1 MSSRSP
7 DLSPLALLRTLSDLI
22 SKNISI
28 LESTNVA
35 VPDLDAPFHPES
47 EGFRSLPDAAEAAN
61 IISAAALQLAAV
73 LVPPQVTLYHAVGGH
88 FKSAAI
94 RACLE
99 SNVTEILREAGPKG
113 LSVERIAA
121 INGQDPQKLGRFLRI
136 LATNHVYREVE
147 PDVFANNR
155 ISSMLDTLKP
165 VKDILADPQHK
176 QDRTFGLAAL
186 AGHQLRTPFACL
198 FPRAADSDQHEMNSL
213 DEAFKAS
220 AYSWETLSDPLTS
233 LSGDPRASPF
243 ARSINS
249 SETLWEFYERPEES
263 YRQRR
268 FDIGM
273 RGIQALQPPD
283 AILGAFDW
291 KSLPSG
297 SLVVD
302 VGGGIGSAALSL
314 ATNIP
319 AVKIVVQDLPNV
331 VMNAKKFWAEK
342 RPDALI
348 TGRVE
353 LEVHDFFA
361 PQPETRKSASVYFLK
376 QVLHDW
382 SDEYC
387 VKILSNLRDA
397 AQATTTKLVLM
408 ESIMPFACRAD
419 IHGPEGAADT
429 GVNGNANV
437 SSIPGAVAHEAP
449 LPLLANYG
457 IVNEMGYNA
466 DIDMFLLFNSQ
477 ERTIKH
483 MVELLRSTGWE
494 VVKVHRQSGGDSTFL
509 QGIEAVP
516 IA

>member
-1 MSSRSP
+1 MSSRFRLP

-22 SKNISI
+22 SKNISV

-35 VPDLDAPFHPES
+35 VPDLDAPFHPDS
-47 EGFRSLPDAAEAAN
+47 EAFRSLPDAAEAVN
-61 IISAAALQLAAV
+61 LISAAALQLAAV
-73 LVPPQVTLYHAVGGH
+73 LVPPQVTLYHTVGGH

-113 LSVERIAA
+113 LSVEKISA

-136 LATNHVYREVE
+136 LATNHVYREVA

-165 VKDILADPQHK
+165 VTDILTDPQHK
-176 QDRTFGLAAL
+176 HDGTFGLAAL
-186 AGHQLRTPFACL
+186 AGH
-198 FPRAADSDQHEMNSL
+198 HL

-220 AYSWETLSDPLTS
+220 AYSWETLADPLTR

-249 SETLWEFYERPEES
+249 SETLWECYERPEES

-273 RGIQALQPPD
+273 RGIQALQLPD

-291 KSLPSG
+291 KSLPPD

-342 RPDALI
+342 MPDALT

-397 AQATTTKLVLM
+397 AQTTTTKLVLM

-429 GVNGNANV
+429 GPNGNVNV
-437 SSIPGAVAHEAP
+437 NRIPGAVSHEAP
-449 LPLLANYG
+449 SPLLANYG

-494 VVKVHRQSGGDSTFL
+494 VVKVHRQTGGDSTFL
-509 QGIEAVP
+509 QGIEAIP